1 MYLFYFFNGGSILL
15 FCDYMTIVPY
25 KYDVSM
31 VTSLFHLMSGG
42 GVSFVFEFVSSNQGR
57 SFCGR
62 VYRGIPHTDA
72 AVN

>member
-1 MYLFYFFNGGSILL
+1 
-15 FCDYMTIVPY
+15 MTIVPY